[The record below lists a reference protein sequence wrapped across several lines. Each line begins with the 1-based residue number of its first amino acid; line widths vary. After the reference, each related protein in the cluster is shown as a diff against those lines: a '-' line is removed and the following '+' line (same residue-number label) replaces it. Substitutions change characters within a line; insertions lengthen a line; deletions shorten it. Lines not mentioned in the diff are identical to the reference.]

1 MYQDQAIKQSLA
13 KFIPPQCLNHY
24 PEYKEQLTHFLCVT
38 CEYSEDADEVPDYV
52 VHTRDSQTQQ
62 ITGTTLYIC
71 ESFAK
76 MLYAPDMDPAAVDLA
91 KPSQAFDKCGF
102 LKFTDLV
109 TYSYESFGSQHTTT
123 ADAFFNS
130 VGFKSA
136 LMNGYTNFNVA
147 VRSNSDQDF
156 DGINCLHMEYSTSGA
171 ISLMV
176 AAASSLLFV
185 ALV

>member
-1 MYQDQAIKQSLA
+1 MIKQSLA

-24 PEYKEQLTHFLCVT
+24 PEYKEHLTHFLCVT
-38 CEYSEDADEVPDYV
+38 CEYSELGDEVPDYV
-52 VHTRDSQTQQ
+52 VQTRDSATQQ

-76 MLYAPDMDPAAVDLA
+76 MLYAPDMDPVEVDLT
-91 KPSQAFDKCGF
+91 KPSQAFDKCGY

-136 LMNGYTNFNVA
+136 IMNGYTNFNVV
-147 VRSNSDQDF
+147 VRANSDKSD

-171 ISLMV
+171 IALV
-176 AAASSLLFV
+176 AAAASSLLLA
-185 ALV
+185 ALI